1 MTRAG
6 DDAER
11 SDEEERRKMTQPA
24 KLPWSEWLPQQR
36 WYAGRSRELSAA
48 EAAVVVPLRDDLDLV
63 LVDAEYTDGSSE
75 RYQVIVGWDA
85 APVSEYSTV
94 ATIGA
99 AEDRTGFDALYV
111 SDAPQFLLS
120 LMDSGAVRAASDVEV
135 AFIKEPGAQLPQESE
150 PHVSD
155 AEQSNT
161 SVIFDRTAI
170 FKLFRRVSDG
180 INPDIELNRVL
191 GRAGNPHVA
200 RLFATYEIAAQDPD
214 KSCPLGMV
222 TEFAANAAE
231 GWAMATASVRDLF
244 AEGDL
249 YAYEVGGDF
258 AGESYRL
265 GEAVASVHATL
276 AENLGTAQTTFPVD
290 TVLARLSSTVAAVP
304 ELREYAA
311 TVEERFQK
319 LAQETITVQRVH
331 GDLHLGQVLRTPET
345 WLLID
350 FEGEPGQPL
359 DERRAPDSPLRD
371 VAGVLRSFEYAA
383 YGPLVDPSSKSD
395 KQRAARAREWVE
407 RNRTAFC
414 DGYAAASGTD
424 PRDSAALLAAYEL
437 DKAVYEA
444 GYEARHRP
452 GWLPIPLRSIARLTV
467 A

>member
-1 MTRAG
+1 MTSPA
-6 DDAER
+6 
-11 SDEEERRKMTQPA
+11 TLPA

-36 WYAGRSRELSAA
+36 WYAGRNRELSAA
-48 EAAVVVPLRDDLDLV
+48 KPGVVVPLRDDLDLV
-63 LVDAEYTDGSSE
+63 LVDVDYTDASSE
-75 RYQVIVGWDA
+75 RYQVIVGWDS

-99 AEDRTGFDALYV
+99 ADDRTGFDALY
-111 SDAPQFLLS
+111 DANAPQFLLS
-120 LMDSGAVRAASDVEV
+120 LVDSSAVVESSGTTVAFAKEPDVE
-135 AFIKEPGAQLPQESE
+135 LPLDQP
-150 PHVSD
+150 PHVFD

-161 SVIFDRTAI
+161 SVIFERGAI
-170 FKLFRRVSDG
+170 FKVFRRISSG

-200 RLFATYEIAAQDPD
+200 RLLGSYEMAAPD
-214 KSCPLGMV
+214 GDADMACPLGMV

-249 YAYEVGGDF
+249 YAHEVGGDF

-276 AENLGTAQTTFPVD
+276 AECLGTAQATFPVD
-290 TVLARLSSTVAAVP
+290 NVLARLSSIVAAVP

-319 LAQETITVQRVH
+319 LANETITVQRVH
-331 GDLHLGQVLRTPET
+331 GDLHLGQVLRTPES

-371 VAGVLRSFEYAA
+371 VAGVLRSYEYAA
-383 YGPLVDPSSKSD
+383 YGPLVDRAAD

-414 DGYAAASGTD
+414 DGYAAASGID
-424 PRDSAALLAAYEL
+424 PRDSALLLAAYEL

-452 GWLPIPLRSIARLTV
+452 GWLPIPLRSIARLT
-467 A
+467 AA

>member
-1 MTRAG
+1 M
-6 DDAER
+6 
-11 SDEEERRKMTQPA
+11 SLPA

-36 WYAGRSRELSAA
+36 WYAGRNRELSRA
-48 EAAVVVPLRDDLDLV
+48 EVSVVVPLKDDLDLV
-63 LVDAEYTDGSSE
+63 LVDADYADGSAE

-99 AEDRTGFDALYV
+99 ADDRTGFDALYATE
-111 SDAPQFLLS
+111 APPFLLS
-120 LMDSGAVRAASDVEV
+120 LIDASAVRVASGVEV
-135 AFIKEPGAQLPQESE
+135 TFAKEPDIELPLNAA

-161 SVIFDRTAI
+161 SVIFDRRAI
-170 FKLFRRVSDG
+170 FKVFRRVSSG

-200 RLFATYEIAAQDPD
+200 RLLGTYEMAGPD
-214 KSCPLGMV
+214 AGSSSAGEQACPLGMV
-222 TEFAANAAE
+222 TEFASNAAE

-249 YAYEVGGDF
+249 YAHEVGGDF

-276 AENLGTAQTTFPVD
+276 ADCLGTAQAPFPVD
-290 TVLARLSSTVAAVP
+290 TVLARLSSTVAAVR
-304 ELREYAA
+304 ELEGYAA
-311 TVEERFQK
+311 TIEERIQK
-319 LAQETITVQRVH
+319 LAGETITVQRIH
-331 GDLHLGQVLRTPET
+331 GDLHLGQVLRTPES

-383 YGPLVDPSSKSD
+383 YGPLVDQATD
-395 KQRAARAREWVE
+395 KQLAARAREWVE

-414 DGYAAASGTD
+414 EGYAAASGTD
-424 PRDSAALLAAYEL
+424 PRDSVQLLAAYEL
-437 DKAVYEA
+437 DKAVYEV

-452 GWLPIPLRSIARLTV
+452 GWLPIPLRSIARLT

>member
-1 MTRAG
+1 MTL
-6 DDAER
+6 
-11 SDEEERRKMTQPA
+11 PA

-36 WYAGRSRELSAA
+36 WYAGRNRELSRA
-48 EAAVVVPLRDDLDLV
+48 EPSLVVSLRDDLDLV
-63 LVDAEYTDGSSE
+63 LIDVEYTNGSAE
-75 RYQVIVGWDA
+75 RYQVIVGWDSEL
-85 APVSEYSTV
+85 VSEYSSV
-94 ATIGA
+94 GTIGSA
-99 AEDRTGFDALYV
+99 DDRTAVDALY
-111 SDAPQFLLS
+111 DASAAQFLLS
-120 LMDSGAVRAASDVEV
+120 LVDESAVRDSSGIEV
-135 AFIKEPGAQLPQESE
+135 AFAKEPDVELPLEEQ
-150 PHVSD
+150 PHVAD

-161 SVIFDRTAI
+161 SVIFDRRAI
-170 FKLFRRVSDG
+170 LKVFRRVSIG
-180 INPDIELNRVL
+180 VNPDIELGRVL

-200 RLFATYEIAAQDPD
+200 QLLGTYEIAAPEGVPD
-214 KSCPLGMV
+214 GACPLGMV
-222 TEFAANAAE
+222 TEYAANAAE

-258 AGESYRL
+258 AGEANRL

-276 AENLGTAQTTFPVD
+276 AECLGTAQATFPVD
-290 TVLARLSSTVAAVP
+290 NVLARLSSTVALVP
-304 ELREYAA
+304 ALREYAA
-311 TVEERFQK
+311 TIEQQFRK
-319 LAQETITVQRVH
+319 LANEPITVQRVH
-331 GDLHLGQVLRTPET
+331 GDLHLGQVLRTPES

-383 YGPLVDPSSKSD
+383 YGPLIDQGAD
-395 KQRAARAREWVE
+395 KQLAARAREWVD

-414 DGYAAASGTD
+414 DGYAAASGID
-424 PRDSAALLAAYEL
+424 PRDSAQLLTAYEL

-452 GWLPIPLRSIARLTV
+452 GWLPIPLRSIARLSD

>member
-1 MTRAG
+1 M
-6 DDAER
+6 D
-11 SDEEERRKMTQPA
+11 
-24 KLPWSEWLPQQR
+24 
-36 WYAGRSRELSAA
+36 
-48 EAAVVVPLRDDLDLV
+48 
-63 LVDAEYTDGSSE
+63 VDYTDGSSE
-75 RYQVIVGWDA
+75 RYQVIVGWDS

-99 AEDRTGFDALYV
+99 ADDRTGFDALYDPDAAAV
-111 SDAPQFLLS
+111 S
-120 LMDSGAVRAASDVEV
+120 AVADRHVGRARWTDVKWRS
-135 AFIKEPGAQLPQESE
+135 ARSPTSTLPLEAD
-150 PHVSD
+150 PRVSD

-161 SVIFDRTAI
+161 SVIFERDAI
-170 FKLFRRVSDG
+170 FKVFRRVSRG

-191 GRAGNPHVA
+191 GPGRKPA
-200 RLFATYEIAAQDPD
+200 RGTTAWHLRDELRSTTRIRHA
-214 KSCPLGMV
+214 PLGMV
-222 TEFAANAAE
+222 TEYEANAAE

-276 AENLGTAQTTFPVD
+276 AEYARARRKATFPVD
-290 TVLARLSSTVAAVP
+290 TMLAPAAAATAAVP
-304 ELREYAA
+304 ELDEYAA
-311 TVEERFQK
+311 AVEERFQK
-319 LAQETITVQRVH
+319 LADETITVQRMH
-331 GDLHLGQVLRTPET
+331 GDLHLGQVLRTPES

-359 DERRAPDSPLRD
+359 EERRAPDSPLRD

-383 YGPLVDPSSKSD
+383 YGPLVDQSAD
-395 KQRAARAREWVE
+395 KQLAARAREWVQ

-414 DGYAAASGTD
+414 DGYAAASGVD
-424 PRDSAALLAAYEL
+424 PRDSAQLLAAYEL

-452 GWLPIPLRSIARLTV
+452 GWLPIPLRSIARLI
-467 A
+467 AD

>member
-1 MTRAG
+1 MT
-6 DDAER
+6 E
-11 SDEEERRKMTQPA
+11 PA
-24 KLPWSEWLPQQR
+24 KLPWSDWLPQQR
-36 WYAGRSRELSAA
+36 WYAGRNRELTSA
-48 EAAVVVPLRDDLDLV
+48 EAAVVVPLREDLDLV
-63 LVDAEYTDGSSE
+63 LVDAQYADGSSE
-75 RYQVIVGWDA
+75 RYQVVVRWDT

-99 AEDRTGFDALYV
+99 AGDRTGFDGLY
-111 SDAPQFLLS
+111 DTEAPQFLLS
-120 LMDSGAVRAASDVEV
+120 LIDSSDVRAASGTEV
-135 AFIKEPGAQLPQESE
+135 RFDKEPDAVLPLEAM

-161 SVIFDRTAI
+161 SVIFDREAI
-170 FKLFRRVSDG
+170 FKAFRRVSSG

-191 GRAGNPHVA
+191 ARAGNPHVA
-200 RLFATYEIAAQDPD
+200 RLLGTYEMAAPD
-214 KSCPLGMV
+214 GTADEAWPLGMV
-222 TEFAANAAE
+222 TEFASNAAE

-249 YAYEVGGDF
+249 YAHEVGGDF
-258 AGESYRL
+258 AGESCRL

-276 AENLGTAQTTFPVD
+276 AESLGTAQSAFPVD
-290 TVLARLSSTVAAVP
+290 TVLGRLSSTVAKVP
-304 ELREYAA
+304 ELQEYAA
-311 TVEERFQK
+311 TIEERFAK
-319 LAQETITVQRVH
+319 LADQTITVQRVH
-331 GDLHLGQVLRTPET
+331 GDLHLGQVLRTPES

-383 YGPLVDPSSKSD
+383 YGPLVDQAAD
-395 KQRAARAREWVE
+395 KQLAARAREWVE

-414 DGYAAASGTD
+414 EGYAAASGTD
-424 PRDSAALLAAYEL
+424 PRDSAELLAAYEL

-452 GWLPIPLRSIARLTV
+452 GWLPIPLRSIARLTGS
-467 A
+467 

>member
-1 MTRAG
+1 
-6 DDAER
+6 
-11 SDEEERRKMTQPA
+11 MTQPA

-36 WYAGRSRELSAA
+36 WYAGRNRLLSSA
-48 EAAVVVPLRDDLDLV
+48 EASVVVPLDHDLDLV
-63 LVDAEYTDGSSE
+63 LVDVDYADGSRH
-75 RYQVIVGWDA
+75 RYQVIVRWDA
-85 APVSEYSTV
+85 APFSEYSSV
-94 ATIGA
+94 ATIGSA
-99 AEDRTGFDALYV
+99 DDRTAFDAMYDA
-111 SDAPQFLLS
+111 DAPRFLLS
-120 LMDSGAVRAASDVEV
+120 LIDSSAERSASGTEV
-135 AFIKEPGAQLPQESE
+135 SFAKEPDADLPLEAMA
-150 PHVSD
+150 HVSD

-161 SVIFDRTAI
+161 SVIFDRDAI
-170 FKLFRRVSDG
+170 FKVFRRVSSG

-200 RLFATYEIAAQDPD
+200 RLLGTYEMAGSDGSADAAW
-214 KSCPLGMV
+214 PLGMV
-222 TEFAANAAE
+222 TEFAANSAE

-276 AENLGTAQTTFPVD
+276 AETLGTSQAVFPVD
-290 TVLARLSSTVAAVP
+290 NVLARLSATAALVP
-304 ELREYAA
+304 ELEEHAA
-311 TVEERFQK
+311 MIEERFQK
-319 LAQETITVQRVH
+319 LVTETITVQRIH
-331 GDLHLGQVLRTPET
+331 GDLHLGQVLRTPER

-359 DERRAPDSPLRD
+359 EERRAPDSALRD

-383 YGPLVDPSSKSD
+383 YGPLVDQADD
-395 KQRAARAREWVE
+395 KQLAARAREWVE

-414 DGYAAASGTD
+414 DGYAAASGID
-424 PRDSAALLAAYEL
+424 PRDSAQLLAAYEL

-452 GWLPIPLRSIARLTV
+452 GWLPIPLRSIARL
-467 A
+467 AAA

>member
-1 MTRAG
+1 
-6 DDAER
+6 
-11 SDEEERRKMTQPA
+11 MTQPA

-36 WYAGRSRELSAA
+36 WYAGRNRELSSA
-48 EAAVVVPLRDDLDLV
+48 EASVVVPLDDGLDLV
-63 LVDAEYTDGSSE
+63 LVDADYADGSRH
-75 RYQVIVGWDA
+75 RYQVIVRWDA
-85 APVSEYSTV
+85 PPVSEYSNV

-99 AEDRTGFDALYV
+99 ADGRTGFDAMYDA
-111 SDAPQFLLS
+111 DAPRFLLS
-120 LMDSGAVRAASDVEV
+120 LIDSSASRGASGTEVEF
-135 AFIKEPGAQLPQESE
+135 AKEPDAKLPLEAMA
-150 PHVSD
+150 HVSD

-161 SVIFDRTAI
+161 SVIFDRDAI
-170 FKLFRRVSDG
+170 FKVFRRVSSG

-200 RLFATYEIAAQDPD
+200 RLLGTYEMTGSDGDADAAW
-214 KSCPLGMV
+214 PLGMV
-222 TEFAANAAE
+222 TEFAANSAE

-265 GEAVASVHATL
+265 GEAVASVHAAL
-276 AENLGTAQTTFPVD
+276 AEALGTSQAIFPVD
-290 TVLARLSSTVAAVP
+290 NVLSRLSSTVALVP
-304 ELREYAA
+304 ALEEHAA
-311 TVEERFQK
+311 TIEERFQK
-319 LAQETITVQRVH
+319 LVAETITVQRIH
-331 GDLHLGQVLRTPET
+331 GDLHLGQVLRTPER

-359 DERRAPDSPLRD
+359 EERRAPDSALRD

-383 YGPLVDPSSKSD
+383 YGPLVDQADD
-395 KQRAARAREWVE
+395 KQLAARAREWVE

-414 DGYAAASGTD
+414 DGYASASGID
-424 PRDSAALLAAYEL
+424 PRDSAQLLAAYEL

-452 GWLPIPLRSIARLTV
+452 GWLPIPLRSIARLT
-467 A
+467 AA